1 MREHLKN
8 YFKFSKTEKRGV
20 LALSSLLLLIMGL
33 IWFKPFKPD
42 DKTLVNADKFKEKI
56 AQFYEADS
64 LKKKEFES
72 RYKKTYPQKTYTKTY
87 TNSYEKK
94 EFKKFEKPPI
104 EPIDINLAT
113 EHDFDK
119 LKGIGEVLAQRI
131 IQYRQK
137 LGGFYSTSQLKE
149 VYGIKPEVVDQNKSY
164 LIVSKAGLSKLN
176 INTSEFKTLLK
187 HPYLEYN
194 DVKKIFRMRD
204 SLKTISVLDVQRAL
218 HDSTFTKI
226 SPYLE

>member
-8 YFKFSKTEKRGV
+8 YFKFSKTEKRGA
-20 LALSSLLLLIMGL
+20 LALSSFLLLIMAL

-42 DKTLVNADKFKEKI
+42 DKTLVNADKFKEHI

-72 RYKKTYPQKTYTKTY
+72 RYKKNYPKKTYTS
-87 TNSYEKK
+87 SYEKK
-94 EFKKFEKPPI
+94 EFKKAEKPPI

-149 VYGIKPEVVDQNKSY
+149 VYGIKPEVVDQNKTY
-164 LIVSKAGLSKLN
+164 LIVTKAGLSKLN
-176 INTSEFKTLLK
+176 INNSEFKILLK

-194 DVKKIFRMRD
+194 DVKKIFRLRD
-204 SLKTISVLDVQRAL
+204 SLKTISLQDVQRAL
-218 HDSTFTKI
+218 HDSTFTKVF
-226 SPYLE
+226 PYLE